1 MDIKDHTF
9 LVSGGS
15 SGLGAACVR
24 MLAKAGGNVAIADVN
39 RASGEELTARMIYV
53 RAPAPAVQGGKVH
66 PTVYLVYVQG
76 EHLLRAIYSS
86 DVIEKAEPHRNTG
99 S

>member
-1 MDIKDHTF
+1 MTSDEDQPTQAEREAALFGPPGRGEYRRGDTLRFKDPQ
-9 LVSGGS
+9 
-15 SGLGAACVR
+15 
-24 MLAKAGGNVAIADVN
+24 
-39 RASGEELTARMIYV
+39 SGEHLAAKVIYV
-53 RAPAPAVQGGKVH
+53 RAPAPAVQGGKVP